1 MCLVCGIC
9 GLYSPSG
16 QPPAQL
22 VDGMRARIRHRG
34 PDQGSTDAFGPC
46 MLGHQ
51 RLEVLDPELGYQ
63 PVANETGDVVAVF
76 NGELYNFPAL
86 REELAARGH
95 DVRGRGDTPVIP
107 HLYEEYGLGFVERLE
122 GMFAIALWDAPRQR
136 LVLARDRLGKKP
148 LVWTRL
154 PDGTFAFASE
164 LKALLGLPGLR
175 RDPDLAALDAYLALQ
190 YVPGTGTGLRGV
202 QRVAPGSL
210 LVVEGDAQT
219 SERYWEPHVE
229 HPPLSDEEWL
239 GRVREEVTEAVR
251 KRLVADVPLGA
262 LLSGGIDSAVVVAL
276 MAQLSSEPVRTFTVG
291 FTDDRYDERTF
302 ARAVAERWSTRH
314 DEIVLEPDAAAT
326 LPRLAAAFDEPLGDE
341 AALPLFLICEAA
353 RREVTVAL
361 VGDGG
366 DESFAGYER
375 YAAMGL
381 AERVPAPAA
390 AAGARLLRALPAGRR
405 ERRSPAFRAAR
416 FLDAAATPRAERYG
430 RLMQVFTLRERAE
443 LWTDEAKAEIGPLT
457 SPGFLL
463 GRQPAPGI
471 AGLQL
476 LDLATYLPGDLL
488 PKSDIASM
496 AHSLELRSPLL
507 DHRVVELGLALPET
521 LKQHGR
527 EGKVAFRRAFAEEL
541 PPLVAQRGK
550 SGFGVPLAHWFR
562 GELAPLARELL
573 LDERARARTW
583 FRAPAVARLLDEHV
597 AGRADHGHRLWT
609 LVMLELWQRAHVDA
623 DAPAPAAVAAP

>member
-1 MCLVCGIC
+1 MWRVCGIC

-16 QPPAQL
+16 SPLPAL

-34 PDQGSTDAFGPC
+34 PDQGSTDAFGAC
-46 MLGHQ
+46 VLGHQ
-51 RLEVLDPELGYQ
+51 RLEVIDPELGYQ
-63 PVANETGDVVAVF
+63 PVANETGDVIAVF

-86 REELAARGH
+86 REELAAAGH

-107 HLYEEYGLGFVERLE
+107 HLYEEHGPRFVERLE
-122 GMFAIALWDAPRQR
+122 GMFAIALWDARRSR

-154 PDGTFAFASE
+154 ADGTFAFASE

-175 RDPDLAALDAYLALQ
+175 REPDLAALDAYLALQ
-190 YVPGTGTGLRGV
+190 YVPGTRTGLRDV
-202 QRVAPGSL
+202 QRVEPGSL

-219 SERYWEPHVE
+219 AEPYWQPQLEQ
-229 HPPLSDEEWL
+229 PPLSDDEWL
-239 GRVREEVTEAVR
+239 ERVRDEVTAAVR

-262 LLSGGIDSAVVVAL
+262 LLSGGIDSAIVVAL
-276 MAQLSSEPVRTFTVG
+276 MAQASAEPVRTFTVG
-291 FTDDRYDERTF
+291 FADERYDERPF

-314 DEIVLEPDAAAT
+314 EEVVLEPDAAAI

-375 YAAMGL
+375 YTAMRL
-381 AERVPAPAA
+381 AERVPASAA
-390 AAGARLLRALPAGRR
+390 AAGAHLLRALPAGRR
-405 ERRSPAFRAAR
+405 ERRSPVFRAAR
-416 FLDAAATPRAERYG
+416 FLDAAAVPRAERYG
-430 RLMQVFTLRERAE
+430 QLMQVFSLGARAE
-443 LWTDEAKAEIGPLT
+443 LWTDEAKAEIGALT

-463 GRQPAPGI
+463 GQPPAPGI
-471 AGLQL
+471 TGLQL

-527 EGKVAFRRAFAEEL
+527 EGKVALRRAFAAEL
-541 PPLVAQRGK
+541 PPPVAQRGK
-550 SGFGVPLAHWFR
+550 SGFGVPLARWFR

-573 LDERARARTW
+573 LDDCARARGW
-583 FRAPAVARLLDEHV
+583 FRPAAVAQLLDEHA
-597 AGRADHGHRLWT
+597 AGRTDHGHRLWT
-609 LVMLELWQRAHVDA
+609 LVMLELWHRTHVDA
-623 DAPAPAAVAAP
+623 TPAVNSTT